1 MKISVLISIARQV
14 EGELIWTQVVK
25 AHVDPNV
32 LKEYLNSS
40 DLPKTTTFAGVECVV
55 EYGVFKDVEVE
66 GV

>member
-1 MKISVLISIARQV
+1 MKVAVLISIARQV
-14 EGELIWTQVVK
+14 EGEFIFANVVK
-25 AHVDPNV
+25 AHIDANM

-40 DLPKTTTFAGVECVV
+40 DLPKTTTFSGVDCVV